1 MRVADYIKWYNRPNV
16 VHDEAGRSASK
27 EIATDD
33 RDAIGLS
40 QSLSVS
46 TRRPATWKHT
56 EPHGSGFLRPIV
68 G

>member
-1 MRVADYIKWYNRPNV
+1 MRVTDYIKWYNRSNV

-27 EIATDD
+27 EIATAA
-33 RDAIGLS
+33 REAIWLS
-40 QSLSVS
+40 QSSSVS

-56 EPHGSGFLRPIV
+56 EPHGSEFLRPIV

>member
-27 EIATDD
+27 EIATAD
-33 RDAIGLS
+33 REAIWLS
-40 QSLSVS
+40 QSSCVS
-46 TRRPATWKHT
+46 TWRPATWKHT

>member
-27 EIATDD
+27 EIATAA
-33 RDAIGLS
+33 REAIWLS
-40 QSLSVS
+40 QSSSVS
-46 TRRPATWKHT
+46 TRGPATWKHT